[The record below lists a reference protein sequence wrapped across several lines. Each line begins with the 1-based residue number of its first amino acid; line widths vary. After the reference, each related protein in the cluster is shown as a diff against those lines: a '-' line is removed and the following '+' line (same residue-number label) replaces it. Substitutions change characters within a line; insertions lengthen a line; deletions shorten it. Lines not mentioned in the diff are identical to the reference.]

1 MGDKNIAVYNE
12 YTPGNSSSHEVMALS
27 IMEVMEVIVW
37 WRMVEKG
44 FSHESWTHDNSF
56 DWGLSFQAGL
66 EIGSCVM
73 NVGYDASL
81 GKEYEYDSVDLK
93 YHTSVYLS
101 VINLN

>member
-1 MGDKNIAVYNE
+1 MYNE

-27 IMEVMEVIVW
+27 IMEVMEVICNGGGW
-37 WRMVEKG
+37 VEKG

-93 YHTSVYLS
+93 YHTFSLS
-101 VINLN
+101 VGYKFKLGK

>member
-1 MGDKNIAVYNE
+1 MNIHRVIVAVMK
-12 YTPGNSSSHEVMALS
+12 VMALS
-27 IMEVMEVIVW
+27 IMEVMEVIC
-37 WRMVEKG
+37 MVADGRERILVMKV
-44 FSHESWTHDNSF
+44 WTHDNSF

-93 YHTSVYLS
+93 YHTFSLS
-101 VINLN
+101 VGYKFKLGK